1 LFGNVF
7 IVYLFLLVLME
18 DFILQIEKLRK
29 LEAAVIVEG
38 KKDREA
44 LEKFKINNIFEL
56 SKRPLFAVIEDV
68 SDKYDEC
75 IILTDLDRQGR
86 ELFGKLNSGLI
97 KNGVKVN
104 NTFRNYLFRTK
115 LRQIEGLVGYIMH
128 LQQF

>member
-1 LFGNVF
+1 
-7 IVYLFLLVLME
+7 MD
-18 DFILQIEKLRK
+18 DFILQIEKLKK

-68 SDKYDEC
+68 SDKHDEC
-75 IILTDLDRQGR
+75 VILTDLDRQGR
-86 ELFGKLNSGLI
+86 ELFGKLNSGLS

-115 LRQIEGLVGYIMH
+115 LRQIEGLVGYTRH
-128 LQQF
+128 FQ